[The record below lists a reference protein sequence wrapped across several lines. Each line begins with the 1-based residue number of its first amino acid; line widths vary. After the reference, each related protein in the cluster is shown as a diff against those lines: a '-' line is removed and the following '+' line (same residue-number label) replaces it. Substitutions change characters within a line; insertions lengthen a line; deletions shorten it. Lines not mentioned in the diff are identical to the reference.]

1 MPTTEHIQIG
11 ASIIDAAAV
20 WAAEPTPTQSPV
32 PGHQL
37 NTDGIAAFI
46 VTRIVPILLAVL
58 GVFFISR
65 AGKGEMSRVLTSAS
79 IVIIGLVFIV
89 GAAALVIF
97 GRALVDLVIPTPPQ
111 Q

>member
-1 MPTTEHIQIG
+1 MPVTEHIQVG

-20 WAAEPTPTQSPV
+20 LGEPSQSPV
-32 PGHQL
+32 PGPQL
-37 NTDGIAAFI
+37 NTDGITAFI

-58 GVFFISR
+58 GVYFISR
-65 AGKGEMSRVLTSAS
+65 AGKGEISRMLTSTS
-79 IVIIGLVFIV
+79 IVIIGLVFIA

-97 GRALVDLVIPTPPQ
+97 GRALVGLVLPTPQ